1 MQAESSGKRRKEM
14 INECL
19 MKAMFNW
26 LNLQE
31 AFDAVKRNKG
41 SAGID
46 GRSITETEL
55 LLTATWSG
63 D

>member
-19 MKAMFNW
+19 MKTMFNW

-31 AFDAVKRNKG
+31 AFDPRKRSLATDEHG
-41 SAGID
+41 FTGINNWLHKFFVT
-46 GRSITETEL
+46 SH
-55 LLTATWSG
+55 
-63 D
+63 